1 MLVPFPFLTALVVTA
16 LSLRFALAR
25 GLPMTARILLT
36 SAGLIAAVEAVLVS
50 LHFGY
55 GVEGVIVYQRVLPLS
70 IGPLMYLGFLTLA
83 LHGMKLRLAALL
95 HLGIAIAVMVIFFV
109 QRTILL
115 TSDLAILTSYAVYIV
130 LMYRLWR
137 GGPDALT
144 RARLSEALRLRIWLL
159 GAIGLLIFVLALD
172 AAIAAA
178 FAFGL
183 EETAPMMVSFGTLP
197 LTLLFLY
204 ALTRRTVTV
213 SADKHFSV
221 DAFVRIDR
229 LVREAELFRDAELT
243 PSRLARHLG
252 DPARTVSQAINQA
265 TGLNVS

>member
-1 MLVPFPFLTALVVTA
+1 
-16 LSLRFALAR
+16 
-25 GLPMTARILLT
+25 
-36 SAGLIAAVEAVLVS
+36 
-50 LHFGY
+50 
-55 GVEGVIVYQRVLPLS
+55 
-70 IGPLMYLGFLTLA
+70 MYLGFLTLA

-95 HLGIAIAVMVIFFV
+95 HLGIAIAVMAIFFV

-115 TSDLAILTSYAVYIV
+115 TSDLAILTSCAVYIV

-243 PSRLARHLG
+243 PSRLARRLG
-252 DPARTVSQAINQA
+252 DPAKTVSQAINQA